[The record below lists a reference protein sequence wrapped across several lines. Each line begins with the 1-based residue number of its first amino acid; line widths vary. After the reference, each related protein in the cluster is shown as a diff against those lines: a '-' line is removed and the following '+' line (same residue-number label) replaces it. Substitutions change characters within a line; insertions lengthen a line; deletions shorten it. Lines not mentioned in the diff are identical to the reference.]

1 MKLVLEVTC
10 RRCSSEKV
18 KRNGS
23 VKGRAKYACKACSYQ
38 GYFEERGSERAAK
51 YALVEK
57 LLLERNS
64 QRSIVRITGV
74 SRMTIAKIIK
84 KSEQ

>member
-1 MKLVLEVTC
+1 MITC
-10 RRCSSEKV
+10 RRCSSEEV

-23 VKGRAKYACKACSYQ
+23 VNGRAKYQCNTCKYQ
-38 GYFEERGSERAAK
+38 GYFESKVAERVAK
-51 YALVEK
+51 YALVEQ

-64 QRSIVRITGV
+64 QRSIVRLTGV

-84 KSEQ
+84 KSQPQSS